1 MQFPP
6 CAARL
11 LRRKIRF
18 CMFADHMLALGFCL
32 PELCNHMIQHMNI
45 CCILPEQLRNAQ
57 RSAKCHDGIRMRRTN
72 DFIFRQLQT
81 LTKYTH
87 QRRIEGQRASFK
99 NYRRRDVQTLR
110 QTADGLLGNRM
121 KRRQRNIFPCTA
133 RIEHRLNICFGE
145 HAASSADAVHGFSL
159 TGKRLKALCRCL
171 EQRCN
176 LINKC
181 ACAART
187 AAVHA
192 HIARDELSCVFIV
205 LEKDNLCVLSAQFNR
220 RARLRI
226 QMPHRRC
233 IGNNFL
239 YKMDTRT
246 VGNRLAAAAANCD
259 AERCL
264 RECLAYFFQ
273 QQAHRV
279 HLLCM
284 VSAVPHKQRFWFVR
298 FYNCRFYR
306 CGTDIQSQQKIFL
319 LSA

>member
-1 MQFPP
+1 MVS
-6 CAARL
+6 
-11 LRRKIRF
+11 
-18 CMFADHMLALGFCL
+18 G
-32 PELCNHMIQHMNI
+32 
-45 CCILPEQLRNAQ
+45 
-57 RSAKCHDGIRMRRTN
+57 MRRTN
-72 DFIFRQLQT
+72 DFIFRQLQA

-87 QRRIEGQRASFK
+87 QCRIEGQRASFK

-181 ACAART
+181 ACTART

-233 IGNNFL
+233 IGNNL
-239 YKMDTRT
+239 PVQNGYPYSRQSAC
-246 VGNRLAAAAANCD
+246 R
-259 AERCL
+259 RCRKL
-264 RECLAYFFQ
+264 
-273 QQAHRV
+273 
-279 HLLCM
+279 
-284 VSAVPHKQRFWFVR
+284 
-298 FYNCRFYR
+298 R
-306 CGTDIQSQQKIFL
+306 CGMLPVGMPRVLLPAAGASRASALHGVCGTAQTAVLVPSGFTTAAFTVVEPTSSPSKRYSCCLLKSFISSL
-319 LSA
+319 LSLLKNCCTVCTASRNF